1 MLRRILDWL
10 IGLITGR
17 AASERLGRAE
27 QKVSTLEADA
37 AAATRVKAAE
47 AGPRGRD
54 VTQKE
59 MGDGTF

>member
-1 MLRRILDWL
+1 MWGRLLDWL
-10 IGLITGR
+10 LGLITGR
-17 AASERLGRAE
+17 AASERLGQAE
-27 QKVSTLEADA
+27 QKVSTLEADRA
-37 AAATRVKAAE
+37 AGSRVKAAE